1 MTLFLLVFISACV
14 ENLVSCTYEKGS
26 GMNEDECSVRSG
38 QYSQFVFEAIDSLVD
53 VHSKARKD

>member
-1 MTLFLLVFISACV
+1 
-14 ENLVSCTYEKGS
+14 
-26 GMNEDECSVRSG
+26 MNEDECSVRSG